1 MQHKAESSQ
10 SDNLRFTY
18 HHQNIE
24 CPRRPPGQAE
34 AEDQQRESH
43 GEAGT
48 RAWQAPHWLGLI
60 IGKCRLAPS
69 WDLLLYNVVQ
79 LEMFGSRTC
88 VMTTPYEVNLMQIN
102 D

>member
-1 MQHKAESSQ
+1 MAGSSLAGANYRKM
-10 SDNLRFTY
+10 S
-18 HHQNIE
+18 
-24 CPRRPPGQAE
+24 PRSE
-34 AEDQQRESH
+34 
-43 GEAGT
+43 
-48 RAWQAPHWLGLI
+48 L
-60 IGKCRLAPS
+60 